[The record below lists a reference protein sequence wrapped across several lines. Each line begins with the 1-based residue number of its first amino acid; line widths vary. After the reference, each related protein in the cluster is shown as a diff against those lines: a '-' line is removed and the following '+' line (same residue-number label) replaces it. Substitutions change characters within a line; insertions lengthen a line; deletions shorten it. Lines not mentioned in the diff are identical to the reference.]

1 MRSKRLFSIF
11 GKKVSAKG
19 EIAGLEIIYTVC
31 LIAICLIVSLTR
43 MEIGDI
49 IEVNGAVVGFFIIY
63 FLPLITHI
71 QCVYWTPL
79 IRKIQGG
86 YSPALKEV
94 EIQKITSSDQNL
106 RVSLIT

>member
-1 MRSKRLFSIF
+1 MS
-11 GKKVSAKG
+11 VKG
-19 EIAGLEIIYTVC
+19 QIAGMEIIYTIC
-31 LIAICLIVSLTR
+31 LIAICLIVSLTK

-71 QCVYWTPL
+71 QCIYWSPL

-86 YSPALKEV
+86 YSSSLK
-94 EIQKITSSDQNL
+94 
-106 RVSLIT
+106 